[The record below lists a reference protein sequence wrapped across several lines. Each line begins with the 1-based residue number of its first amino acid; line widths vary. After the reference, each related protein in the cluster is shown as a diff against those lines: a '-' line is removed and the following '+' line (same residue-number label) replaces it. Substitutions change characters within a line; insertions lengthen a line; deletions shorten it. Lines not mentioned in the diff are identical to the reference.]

1 MISPIRLP
9 FADVT
14 RTVFEFTQLQS
25 MTQWWHWMALASVV
39 LAILL
44 YVIYLYRI
52 DTVELRRGTRWL
64 LVTLRIA
71 ALLGL
76 LFFFLDLQKRTEKQV
91 IKNSRT
97 AVLVDT
103 SQSMGLVDKTGSS
116 NDSDL
121 ARIDQVVSFFQQSPL
136 LEQLT
141 AKHDVAIYRF
151 DQSAAPEVIATFDK
165 QVQIDADSNLDVRQQ
180 QEAQVAGA
188 KPLWWLAIGVLGIAA
203 CLAGLHWMIGRQTT
217 SAEGEAWLLLAS
229 GVLLIVAIVCGG
241 VANLRH
247 PNISPLV
254 ALGLQSARFEENN
267 LNSNSSTDPAS
278 DDSPDLSSPANIE
291 WANLLAAKGTET
303 RLGEAIRWVVERE
316 RGGPIAGVVVITD
329 GAGNAGINHAI
340 AADAAK
346 QAQIPV
352 FPIGMGSDRRPTNV
366 RLVDLEAPRRVYPGD
381 DFQLTAYVQ
390 AFGMLGSLKL
400 ELFSRPES
408 ADASGDVLEQEA
420 TVTLAEDGAVVPVK
434 MEVTPDQVGQR
445 IYSVKVSPGPQDLD
459 NSDNV
464 QTANV
469 SVVDRKTKVLML
481 AGGPMREYRFA
492 RNMLYRDK
500 EVTTHV
506 LLQTA
511 ELETAQEADEVL
523 SEFPDSPEEM
533 FEYDCVIALDPDWRE
548 FSESQIELLDRWV
561 AEKAGGLIL
570 VAGPVYIP
578 EWTRTQ
584 QGDSKLAPIRSLYPV
599 TFYSRGSLSVRLGR
613 VTSDNAWPVRLTD
626 DGLRSEFLW
635 LEDEADASQQVWSE
649 FDGVYGYA
657 AVKDIKPGTKVYGYF
672 SDPDTEIDGQLPV
685 LMAGQFFG
693 AGRVFYLGSGEMW
706 RLRELDD
713 AYFERFYT
721 KLVREVSQGRLL
733 RDSSRGILLVD
744 TQRAMLGDTITVR
757 ASLSDAQF
765 RPLEREQVQAQLVRP
780 NGSRSELI
788 LRQPK
793 DTNRAGM
800 FMGQF
805 PAILEGEYSIEL
817 IIPESEDELLTQ
829 EVKVRMPALELEK
842 PQRDDAVL
850 AELAATSGGT
860 YFVGLENVA
869 STDESVSLAGKLPSK
884 DQETFL
890 PGTPDKDFELT
901 LMSWLLT
908 LICGCLCLEW
918 LIRRLSKFA

>member
-1 MISPIRLP
+1 MISRIRMP

-14 RTVFEFTQLQS
+14 RTIFEFTQLQS

-39 LAILL
+39 LAVLL
-44 YVIYLYRI
+44 FVIYLYRI
-52 DTVELRRGTRWL
+52 DSVELRRGTRWL

-71 ALLGL
+71 ALVGL

-91 IKNSRT
+91 VKNSRV

-103 SQSMGLVDKTGSS
+103 SQSMGLVDKTGSP

-121 ARIDQVVSFFQQSPL
+121 ARIDQVVTFFQDSPL

-141 AKHDVAIYRF
+141 AKHDVALFRF
-151 DQSAAPEVIATFDK
+151 DQSAAPEVIATFAK
-165 QVQIDADSNLDVRQQ
+165 QVQQDAEGKLDVRQE
-180 QEAQVAGA
+180 QEAEIASA
-188 KPLWWLAIGVLGIAA
+188 KPLWWLAISVLGVAA
-203 CLAGLHWMIGRQTT
+203 FLAVLHWLMGRQTRG
-217 SAEGEAWLLLAS
+217 AEGEAWLLLAA
-229 GVLLIVAIVCGG
+229 GVTLIVAIVCGA

-247 PNISPLV
+247 PSVSALV
-254 ALGLQSARFEENN
+254 ALGLQSARFEDNASDANPADDGEIN
-267 LNSNSSTDPAS
+267 NSSD
-278 DDSPDLSSPANIE
+278 DDSPDNID
-291 WANLLAAKGTET
+291 WANVLAAKGTET

-329 GAGNAGINHAI
+329 GAGNAGVNHAI

-346 QAQIPV
+346 QAQVPV
-352 FPIGMGSDRRPTNV
+352 FTVGIGSDRRPTNV

-408 ADASGDVLEQEA
+408 ADVSGDVLEQEV
-420 TVTLAEDGAVVPVK
+420 TVTLTEDGAVLPVK

-445 IYSVKVSPGPQDLD
+445 IYSIKVSPGPQDLD
-459 NSDNV
+459 DSDNV
-464 QTANV
+464 QTASV

-492 RNMLYRDK
+492 RNMLYRDQ

-511 ELETAQEADEVL
+511 EPETAQEADEVL
-523 SEFPDSPEEM
+523 IDFPDTPEEM
-533 FEYDCVIALDPDWRE
+533 FEYDCVIAFDPDWRQL
-548 FSESQIELLDRWV
+548 SESQIELLDRWV

-584 QGDSKLAPIRSLYPV
+584 QGDSKLTPIRALYPV

-613 VTSDNAWPVRLTD
+613 VTSDNAWPIRFTD

-635 LEDEADASQQVWSE
+635 LEDEAEASQQLWSE

-685 LMAGQFFG
+685 LLAGQFFG

-780 NGSRSELI
+780 NGSRGELI

-793 DTNRAGM
+793 DTDRAGM

-829 EVKVRMPALELEK
+829 EVKSSHARAGIGE
-842 PQRDDAVL
+842 
-850 AELAATSGGT
+850 
-860 YFVGLENVA
+860 A
-869 STDESVSLAGKLPSK
+869 ST
-884 DQETFL
+884 
-890 PGTPDKDFELT
+890 
-901 LMSWLLT
+901 
-908 LICGCLCLEW
+908 
-918 LIRRLSKFA
+918 R